1 MKIPLISFKSAIIP
15 TEKVQNCILRIIWEI
30 LHQMSFINHGCGLF
44 IFWGNTCL
52 DNSNIRN
59 MARMITHFGNIC
71 TTLSSGIGNGIGR
84 SLFWLQCLPKI
95 FH

>member
-1 MKIPLISFKSAIIP
+1 MKFPLISFKSAIIP

-44 IFWGNTCL
+44 IFWDSIYL

-59 MARMITHFGNIC
+59 MARMITHFWSIC
-71 TTLSSGIGNGIGR
+71 MKLSSGIGNDIDR
-84 SLFWLQCLPKI
+84 SLFWPQCLPKI